1 MRRRVVERLGLESDM
16 RRALERGEF
25 TLFFQPIVSTAERRI
40 AGVEALVRWEHPE
53 LGVVPPSAFIP
64 VAEESGLIVPLG
76 RWVLNE
82 ACRRLARWLADP
94 AIDVPYLSVNISG
107 RQLADPAL
115 PDEVA
120 SVLRRTGVP
129 ADRLAL
135 EITESVLIGGTAS
148 PTAVLQRLEQLGVR
162 LLLDDFGTG
171 YSSLNYLKRLPVQ
184 ALKVD
189 RSFIA
194 GITEDAEDRHILRAI
209 VDMAAASASAS
220 SPRASRP
227 SSRPVRPLAGLR
239 DAAGLPLRR
248 PRAGRGDRA
257 DAPRRP
263 PARPA
268 RPAFAPT
275 APATR
280 AALPAAA
287 ADPEPGPPPATADD
301 GPSVALSEAAQA
313 LSVSTST
320 LRRWADAGRIRSVRT
335 AGGHRRFPVAEIRRL
350 NSEGRA
356 CGSPV
361 VRAVALP
368 AEPLPALAALLR
380 DATAEI
386 SDASARALY
395 ERPRLGWFAS
405 DDGEAQ
411 VRRWALAVAAAA
423 QDGSFDGAIDA
434 TAQLLAQAHYAGASL
449 LERHTFIERY
459 GDVAVRALQQRNA
472 PHAELIAARRLY
484 VRLRQAL
491 LDEPFAGRA

>member
-1 MRRRVVERLGLESDM
+1 
-16 RRALERGEF
+16 
-25 TLFFQPIVSTAERRI
+25 
-40 AGVEALVRWEHPE
+40 
-53 LGVVPPSAFIP
+53 
-64 VAEESGLIVPLG
+64 
-76 RWVLNE
+76 
-82 ACRRLARWLADP
+82 
-94 AIDVPYLSVNISG
+94 
-107 RQLADPAL
+107 
-115 PDEVA
+115 
-120 SVLRRTGVP
+120 VP

-220 SPRASRP
+220 SPRR
-227 SSRPVRPLAGLR
+227 RDRRAGLCVR
-239 DAAGLPLRR
+239 SLGCETLQGYLFAAPVPAEAIEPMLRGGLPL
-248 PRAGRGDRA
+248 DRLA
-257 DAPRRP
+257 
-263 PARPA
+263 
-268 RPAFAPT
+268 PAFAPT